1 MAVLGAC
8 SDGKSFLVCR
18 ALGLKVQDWLAEVQG
33 LLLMRYDGIF
43 GESVRLRAGALLL
56 QVAVMGEVAT
66 VWQCGMGA
74 TQVLVAAL
82 KGRTPSVFI

>member
-43 GESVRLRAGALLL
+43 GESV
-56 QVAVMGEVAT
+56 
-66 VWQCGMGA
+66 
-74 TQVLVAAL
+74 
-82 KGRTPSVFI
+82 